1 MTEFVRPRLRGGANQ
16 PILSVI
22 ILLQPLPTTISFTLH
37 MKFLFPLSL
46 LALLCLSPVAQAQT
60 APIAAT
66 KPVAAGPSASSTAQ
80 FKTSAVCEMCKARI
94 EKSLAHEKGVQSAV
108 LDVPSKVLTVTYHPT
123 KTSPAALRAAVQKTG
138 YDADD
143 QTAEAHA
150 YNRLPDCCKKTS
162 VAH

>member
-1 MTEFVRPRLRGGANQ
+1 
-16 PILSVI
+16 
-22 ILLQPLPTTISFTLH
+22 

-46 LALLCLSPVAQAQT
+46 FACLSFSPGAQAQT
-60 APIAAT
+60 APIASA
-66 KPVAAGPSASSTAQ
+66 KPIAAGASASSTAQ

-94 EKSLAHEKGVQSAV
+94 EKGMTEVKGVQSAV
-108 LDVPSKVLTVTYHPT
+108 LDVPSKVLTVTYRPA
-123 KTSPAALRAAVQKTG
+123 KTSPAALRAAVQKSG

-162 VAH
+162 TAH